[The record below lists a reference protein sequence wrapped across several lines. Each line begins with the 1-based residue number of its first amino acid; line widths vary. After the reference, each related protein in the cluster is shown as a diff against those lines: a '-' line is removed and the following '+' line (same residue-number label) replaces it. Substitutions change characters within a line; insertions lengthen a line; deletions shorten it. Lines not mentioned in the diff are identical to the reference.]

1 MKLKLKEDVN
11 MSRKEMIDWIEDN
24 WNNSPDNADY
34 LYQVLDDLEVN
45 IDDDSDEEEGF
56 YANLTDEDLNRVIEI
71 LKGENPKPTTKE
83 QVGRI
88 KKALESF
95 GRVKDLDTNFSSAQ
109 AIFDLSMRDGDT
121 FRIQVYKM

>member
-1 MKLKLKEDVN
+1 M
-11 MSRKEMIDWIEDN
+11 
-24 WNNSPDNADY
+24 
-34 LYQVLDDLEVN
+34 
-45 IDDDSDEEEGF
+45 
-56 YANLTDEDLNRVIEI
+56 IEI
-71 LKGENPKPTTKE
+71 LKGEDPKPTTKQ

-95 GRVKDLDTNFSSAQ
+95 GRVNDLDTNFSSAQ